1 MVRSRL
7 LGGII
12 LCVVCSSLYLFS
24 SLCRHERAETRSYAK
39 MSVAD
44 DSGHGSETMRIYV
57 PRPVDVN
64 FAEQDAFPGEASSH
78 GRLSDL
84 EAAAKSGTD
93 VSRKS
98 VHLDSDNPSE
108 DAIDGI
114 ESTTEL
120 ESKERADAAA
130 EEEKDMAIRHSDSP
144 PSIST
149 YNKHCATPANDIKLP
164 MCRFCKSTSFDAV
177 TIYLEEFHAL
187 NGMYWNSYTEREK
200 QFPEACKMPDGMKC
214 ILQHSDTMADV
225 VFRMQWYIRNELPV
239 RYCYPQIV
247 SILNS
252 EAEGPGYHER
262 PQVKHAEVHIDFH
275 ITSEVLIADGC
286 RIKSYRKAMEMWS
299 PPNPSEH
306 HGIAMFLSHC
316 KEVVWR
322 YLYVEKL
329 LQLVKIDMHGSCFHN
344 VPGSPDRN
352 QPNFEASFIEKV
364 KPYRAVLVFENHQEE
379 AYISEKIFSAFSAK
393 GVIPIYLGAPDV
405 HMWLPGNHTY
415 VDAAQYETPNA
426 LAEYIKLILTND
438 TVYQYHTTN
447 YDTRK
452 VLSFLDQ
459 HCPPEDDYVCSLC
472 HHAYKLKR
480 DSFHNG
486 TRHCNC
492 SGP

>member
-12 LCVVCSSLYLFS
+12 LCVVCS

-120 ESKERADAAA
+120 ESVKERADAAA

-187 NGMYWNSYTEREK
+187 NLMYWNSYTEREK

-225 VFRMQWYIRNELPV
+225 VFRMQWYIRNALPV
-239 RYCYPQIV
+239 RYCYPQIL

-286 RIKSYRKAMEMWS
+286 RIKSYRKAMETWS

-306 HGIAMFLSHC
+306 HGIVMFLSHC
-316 KEVVWR
+316 KGAICGGICMWRNYCNWLRLTCMVVAFTMFPV
-322 YLYVEKL
+322 YLIEGKRTLKHHL
-329 LQLVKIDMHGSCFHN
+329 LKRSNHTELCLCLKTVNKKPTSVKRSF
-344 VPGSPDRN
+344 
-352 QPNFEASFIEKV
+352 QPFQPKESYQYTLE
-364 KPYRAVLVFENHQEE
+364 HQTCTC
-379 AYISEKIFSAFSAK
+379 
-393 GVIPIYLGAPDV
+393 GYLGTT
-405 HMWLPGNHTY
+405 HMWML
-415 VDAAQYETPNA
+415 QSM
-426 LAEYIKLILTND
+426 KLQMPLQNISN
-438 TVYQYHTTN
+438 
-447 YDTRK
+447 
-452 VLSFLDQ
+452 S
-459 HCPPEDDYVCSLC
+459 S
-472 HHAYKLKR
+472 
-480 DSFHNG
+480 
-486 TRHCNC
+486 
-492 SGP
+492 